1 MARPETHGMPI
12 ALLPEDVASLIAA
25 GEVVERPVSVVKELI
40 ENSLDAAAH
49 HIEVRIEGA
58 GGTSIEVADDGIGI
72 PPSEIILAA
81 TRHATSKVRTAE
93 DLGDI
98 HTLGFRGEALA
109 SMAAVSRLELVS
121 REGVDPVATR
131 LVIQPGSTP
140 IIQPAGGPP
149 GTAVRVRDLFFN
161 VPARR
166 KFLRSDETERRRI
179 QTLVAR
185 YALAYPEVRFRLIL
199 EGRTALET
207 TGRGDR
213 REALGAVVG
222 TDLAR
227 QFLSLPETE
236 SAGIT
241 VAGFVSPLSVHR
253 SNRREIT
260 LFVNGRWIQ
269 DAGLTTAV
277 TQAYRSL
284 LMVGRFPMAVIH
296 LHVPPADVDVN
307 VHPTKSEI
315 RLRDPVKVFALVQRV
330 VRSTLLRQGPPDVDL
345 HIPRPQSWTEGRSDR
360 KPGDDPTW
368 ERAAASATEPIANQG
383 QRVLLP
389 PGEIPLLRLVGQV
402 GSAYLVAEGP
412 DGLYLIDQ
420 HAAHERV
427 LFEGMMDSFRAGGV
441 ASQALLEAV
450 QVELSGPHASLLNSQ
465 LGSLRALGFDLEMF
479 GGTTFLV
486 RGVPALVGGLDPA
499 AALRSVV
506 EDFEEDETPLG
517 EEVEARLA
525 ARVCKRAAV
534 KAGQVLS
541 LAEQAELLRTLEA
554 CASPR
559 TCPHGRPTMIH
570 LSVETLERQFGRRG

>member
-1 MARPETHGMPI
+1 
-12 ALLPEDVASLIAA
+12 
-25 GEVVERPVSVVKELI
+25 
-40 ENSLDAAAH
+40 
-49 HIEVRIEGA
+49 
-58 GGTSIEVADDGIGI
+58 
-72 PPSEIILAA
+72 
-81 TRHATSKVRTAE
+81 
-93 DLGDI
+93 
-98 HTLGFRGEALA
+98 
-109 SMAAVSRLELVS
+109 MAAVSRLELVS
-121 REGVDPVATR
+121 REAAEPMATR
-131 LVIQPGSTP
+131 LVIEPGSVP
-140 IIQPAGGPP
+140 VIRPEGAPAG
-149 GTAVRVRDLFFN
+149 TLVRVRDLFFN

-207 TGRGDR
+207 TGKGDR

-227 QFLSLPETE
+227 QFVPLPETE

-241 VAGFVSPLSVHR
+241 VSGFVSPLSVHR

-260 LFVNGRWIQ
+260 LFVNGRWVQ

-296 LHVPPADVDVN
+296 LHVPPDQVDVN
-307 VHPTKSEI
+307 VHPAKSEI
-315 RLRDPVKVFALVQRV
+315 RLRDPEKVFALVQRV

-345 HIPRPQSWTEGRSDR
+345 DIPRPQRWTEVGSD
-360 KPGDDPTW
+360 PPPVTHLNW
-368 ERAAASATEPIANQG
+368 EARQAASVTELANQG

-402 GSAYLVAEGP
+402 GAAYLVAEGP

-427 LFEGMMDSFRAGGV
+427 LFESMMASVRAGGV
-441 ASQALLEAV
+441 ASQALLEAAH
-450 QVELSGPHASLLNSQ
+450 VELSGPHASLLNAQ
-465 LGSLRALGFDLEMF
+465 LEILRALGFDLEAF

-486 RGVPALVGGLDPA
+486 RAVPALLGGLDPA
-499 AALRSVV
+499 AALRAVV

-517 EEVEARLA
+517 EEVEGRLA

-570 LSVETLERQFGRRG
+570 LSVDTLERQFGRRG

>member
-1 MARPETHGMPI
+1 MPI
-12 ALLPEDVASLIAA
+12 ALLSEDVSSLIAA

-49 HIEVRIEGA
+49 HIEVKIEGA
-58 GGTSIEVADDGIGI
+58 PGTSIEVADDGTGI
-72 PPSEIILAA
+72 PAAEIALAA

-109 SMAAVSRLELVS
+109 SMAAVSRMELVS
-121 REGVDPVATR
+121 REGLEPIATR
-131 LVIQPGSTP
+131 LVMEPGSAP
-140 IIQPAGGPP
+140 VIRPAGAPP

-185 YALAYPEVRFRLIL
+185 YALAYPDVRFRLIL
-199 EGRTALET
+199 EGKTVLET

-227 QFLSLPETE
+227 QFLPLPETE
-236 SAGIT
+236 SGGIT
-241 VAGFVSPLSVHR
+241 VEGFVSPLSVHR

-296 LHVPPADVDVN
+296 LHVPPDHVDVN
-307 VHPTKSEI
+307 VHPAKTEI
-315 RLRDPVKVFALVQRV
+315 RLRDPEKVFALVQRV
-330 VRSTLLRQGPPDVDL
+330 VRATLLRQGPHDVDL
-345 HIPRPQSWTEGRSDR
+345 DLARPRTWTETRSDPL
-360 KPGDDPTW
+360 PGGGSTW
-368 ERAAASATEPIANQG
+368 EARAAASAVGPIADPTQH
-383 QRVLLP
+383 VLIP

-427 LFEGMMDSFRAGGV
+427 LFEGMMESVRAGGV
-441 ASQALLEAV
+441 ASQALLEAAH
-450 QVELSGPHASLLNSQ
+450 VELAAPHASLLNSQ
-465 LGSLRALGFDLEMF
+465 LGTLGALGFDLESF

-486 RGVPALVGGLDPA
+486 RAVPALLGGLDPA

-517 EEVEARLA
+517 AEVEARLA